1 MEEPKKKKKHEEL
14 TSKRRT
20 EKGSLEEKWTLEQKL
35 NKEKIQKKGK
45 RREKCK
51 TSGQNMRRKTKTCP
65 HDERILAV
73 HVAFNYSNTKTVI
86 NAQYTEYEASNEI
99 VLISSNR
106 RQFEQGASWWVR
118 NLWSSLD
125 HHLPW
130 EDVTHLLC
138 SLMTKHNGWSNGHRM
153 SCEFQTKIL

>member
-51 TSGQNMRRKTKTCP
+51 TSGQNTHGKIETCS
-65 HDERILAV
+65 HDKCILAI
-73 HVAFNYSNTKTVI
+73 HVAFNCSNIKTII
-86 NAQYTEYEASNEI
+86 NAQYIEYEMSDEF

-106 RQFEQGASWWVR
+106 RQFEQRGNWWVK
-118 NLWSSLD
+118 NLWSSPRED
-125 HHLPW
+125 CHLLR
-130 EDVTHLLC
+130 EEVTHLLRL
-138 SLMTKHNGWSNGHRM
+138 LMTKCNR
-153 SCEFQTKIL
+153 